1 MILSPSLSAAESSVI
16 DKIDELYD
24 YTQEYGYNLYCLTAS
39 SPEEI
44 AEWQDNTGAD
54 YPFYSMDASTI
65 QTIVRGN
72 PGIVLLHDGVIV
84 QKVRPVHLPE
94 EAELNAPLDELPF
107 GQLRPYTFRRPLLT
121 VLVVFFVPMLL
132 LLLTSK
138 TVEAYVVQARVRR
151 VARLRKIREAVM
163 EKNHKNKEENQL

>member
-1 MILSPSLSAAESSVI
+1 MVYDGEDDITETILSDPNYTFLILSPSLSAAESSVI

-72 PGIVLLHDGVIV
+72 PGIVLLHEGVIV

-94 EAELNAPLDELPF
+94 EAELM
-107 GQLRPYTFRRPLLT
+107 LRS
-121 VLVVFFVPMLL
+121 
-132 LLLTSK
+132 TSCLSVSSGH
-138 TVEAYVVQARVRR
+138 TRSGVRC
-151 VARLRKIREAVM
+151 
-163 EKNHKNKEENQL
+163 